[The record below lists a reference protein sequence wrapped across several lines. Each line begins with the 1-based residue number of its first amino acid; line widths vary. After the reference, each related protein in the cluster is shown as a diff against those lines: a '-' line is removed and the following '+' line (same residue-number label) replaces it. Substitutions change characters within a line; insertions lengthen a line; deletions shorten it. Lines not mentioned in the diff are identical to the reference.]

1 LALGYFIFIKISNKK
16 MINAAITGIGAY
28 VPKDIITNDDLSKLV
43 DTSDEWIMSRV
54 GIKERHVLKGE
65 GKGTSVMGTE
75 AVKELLRK
83 TNTKPEEVDI
93 IICAT
98 TTPDYPFPS
107 TAALIAEACGIK
119 NSFAFDLQAAC
130 SGFIFAL
137 ETGTN
142 FIKSGRYKKVIVI
155 GGDKMTSVTNYSDR
169 TTCTLFGDAAGAV
182 MLEPTNEKVGIMDT
196 ILHTDGI
203 GIPHLNMR
211 GGGSAH
217 PASAETIENQMHFIY
232 QEGQVVFKHAVS
244 RMADVS
250 AEIMEKN
257 KLTKDD
263 IAWFVPH
270 QANIRII
277 DAAANRMGLA
287 REKVMVNIQK
297 YGNSSAGTIPMC
309 LWEWED
315 KLKKGDNIILAAFGA
330 GFTWGAVYLK
340 WAY

>member
-1 LALGYFIFIKISNKK
+1 
-16 MINAAITGIGAY
+16 MIQAAITGVGAY
-28 VPKDIITNDDLSKLV
+28 APDDIITNADLAKLV

-65 GKGTSVMGTE
+65 GKGTSVMGTA
-75 AVKELLRK
+75 AVKELLEK
-83 TNTKPEEVDI
+83 THTKPEEVNL

-107 TAALIAEACGIK
+107 TAALVAEACGIK
-119 NSFAFDLQAAC
+119 NAFGFDLNAAC

-137 ETGTN
+137 EVGSN
-142 FIKSGRYKKVIVI
+142 LIKSGNYKKIIII
-155 GGDKMTSVTNYSDR
+155 GGDKMTSITNYSDR

-182 MLEPTNEKVGIMDT
+182 MLEPVTEDVGIKDS
-196 ILHTDGI
+196 ILHTDGV
-203 GIPHLNMR
+203 GIPHLR
-211 GGGSAH
+211 LAGGGSAH
-217 PASAETIENQMHFIY
+217 PASAETIDKQMHYLY

-244 RMADVS
+244 RMSDVS
-250 AEIMEKN
+250 AEIMERN
-257 KLTKDD
+257 NLTKDD

-270 QANIRII
+270 QANKRII
-277 DAAANRMGLA
+277 DAAANRMGLT
-287 REKVMVNIQK
+287 EDKVMVNIER

-309 LWEWED
+309 LWEWEK

>member
-1 LALGYFIFIKISNKK
+1 

-28 VPKDIITNDDLSKLV
+28 VPKDVITNEDLSKMV

-75 AVKELLRK
+75 AVKELLKK

-142 FIKSGRYKKVIVI
+142 FIKSGKYKKVIVI
-155 GGDKMTSVTNYSDR
+155 GGDKMTSVTNYADR

-182 MLEPTNEKVGIMDT
+182 MLEPTTEEFGIMDT
-196 ILHTDGI
+196 ILHTDGV

-217 PASAETIENQMHFIY
+217 PASSETIENQMHFIY

-257 KLTKDD
+257 HLTHDD

-277 DAAANRMGLA
+277 DAAANRMGLS
-287 REKVMVNIQK
+287 RDKVMINIQK

-309 LWEWED
+309 LWEWES

>member
-1 LALGYFIFIKISNKK
+1 

-28 VPKDIITNDDLSKLV
+28 VPKDILTNEDLSKMV

-75 AVKELLRK
+75 AVKELLKK
-83 TNTKPEEVDI
+83 TNTKPEEVDV

-107 TAALIAEACGIK
+107 TAALIAEGCGIK

-155 GGDKMTSVTNYSDR
+155 GGDKMTSITNYSDR

-182 MLEPTNEKVGIMDT
+182 MLEPTTEDVGIKDT

-217 PASAETIENQMHFIY
+217 PASQETIENQMHYIY

-257 KLTKDD
+257 DLSKDD

-270 QANIRII
+270 QANMRII
-277 DAAANRMGLA
+277 DAAANRMGLT
-287 REKVMVNIQK
+287 RDKVMINIQK

-315 KLKKGDNIILAAFGA
+315 RLKKGDNIILAAFGA